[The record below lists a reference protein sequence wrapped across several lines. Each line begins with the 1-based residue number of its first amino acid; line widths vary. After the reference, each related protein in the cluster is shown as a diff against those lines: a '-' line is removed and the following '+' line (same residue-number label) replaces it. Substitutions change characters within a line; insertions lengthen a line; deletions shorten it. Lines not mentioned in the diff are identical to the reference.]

1 MSSMDA
7 AALLASLRPVAD
19 LKIMDLVAEA
29 GVDVSPWAVKEGG
42 APVANPKAN
51 PNYCYE
57 WAFGKG
63 DEPIVLCIWFDT
75 LTARPEGIV
84 FEDNLRQLAKK
95 LEDIR
100 FEKSATPSIK
110 SRAKDQAKRCD
121 RFDRRLQLATTK
133 SLPVRV
139 ILLDGVRA
147 DELGHDSSK
156 VRFRKLDSVEW
167 WIHEY
172 DRATG
177 AFLLVRGKP
186 ASIAQNATEDVL
198 DAGDPQYVD
207 QFSAPEPVARRER
220 TVDAFV
226 RSPEVRRGVLMRAGG
241 CCEYCGK
248 KGFLTSTGQ
257 IYLETHHVVP
267 LAEDGPHIASNVV
280 ALCPDDHRRAHY
292 AADCA
297 DIRESLLEYLAGL
310 STNVAVP
317 RQRVSQWSR

>member
-1 MSSMDA
+1 MSTADA
-7 AALLASLRPVAD
+7 AALLESLRPVAD
-19 LKIMDLVAEA
+19 LKVMDLVAAA

-57 WAFGKG
+57 WAFGEG

-75 LTARPEGIV
+75 LTAQPEGIV

-100 FEKSATPSIK
+100 FERLATPSVK

-121 RFDRRLQLATTK
+121 RFDRRLQLATRRL
-133 SLPVRV
+133 LPVRV

-156 VRFRKLDSVEW
+156 VRFRRLDPVEW
-167 WIHEY
+167 WMHEY
-172 DRATG
+172 DMATG

-186 ASIAQNATEDVL
+186 ATVAYATEPSDR
-198 DAGDPQYVD
+198 DAPEYVD
-207 QFSAPEPVARRER
+207 QFSAPEIAARRER
-220 TVDAFV
+220 KVDAFV
-226 RSPEVRRGVLMRAGG
+226 RSPEVRRRVLRRAAGR
-241 CCEYCGK
+241 CEYCGGE
-248 KGFLTSTGQ
+248 GFLTSAGQ
-257 IYLETHHVVP
+257 VYLETHHVVP
-267 LAEDGPHIASNVV
+267 LAEGGPDMASNVV

-297 DIRESLLEYLAGL
+297 DIGRRLLEYLAGF
-310 STNVAVP
+310 STDATVP
-317 RQRVSQWSR
+317 RQRAGQWSR